1 MVGVARAQQ
10 HNKHGAGHGAL
21 SEIACC
27 TATTKSP
34 DPLRID
40 PRGSHY
46 KISRPSSHRLHSL
59 FWKPTKSPDLLLIR
73 SLERQPPPNPA
84 QFASTSFVLLDSS
97 LHKIS
102 GPLRTGLI
110 LLEGSHKISGRARTG
125 LIRSLGR
132 QPPPL
137 PTHLAP
143 TAGSRHKISQP
154 NSHRPHSLSWKGATN
169 PICIDH
175 SLSWKATT
183 TRTSRLNS
191 HRPHSLSFGG
201 SHHKIS
207 RPCSHPPA
215 RLERSHHKS
224 QPVDRVFNS
233 TTETSKKHM
242 LASLRA

>member
-1 MVGVARAQQ
+1 M
-10 HNKHGAGHGAL
+10 
-21 SEIACC
+21 
-27 TATTKSP
+27 
-34 DPLRID
+34 
-40 PRGSHY
+40 
-46 KISRPSSHRLHSL
+46 
-59 FWKPTKSPDLLLIR
+59 
-73 SLERQPPPNPA
+73 
-84 QFASTSFVLLDSS
+84 DSS
-97 LHKIS
+97 LHKIA

-191 HRPHSLSFGG
+191 HRPHSPSFGG
-201 SHHKIS
+201 SHYKIS

-242 LASLRA
+242 LASLRARLFPQIFVLSKRQPTPHTWEFLRIPPPNSQPTNARIWDSHIRSVSSHSSTQHVRTLQFFTFLFKSSRSSHVRT